1 MHSFPLEFLGIGLD
15 VGLVEGRS
23 HRCKPASWEEASRGF
38 PEAFEEASQRLLKR
52 LPEAFEA
59 SRGFC
64 ASSLADLPT
73 PPKSRLRLEA
83 TDVAHGAGADGADRK
98 ELSCAMVHQQPKSGN
113 TDSSRCD
120 SQAAH

>member
-1 MHSFPLEFLGIGLD
+1 MPFNFLDTPQMHSFPLEFLGIGLD

-59 SRGFC
+59 SRGF
-64 ASSLADLPT
+64 
-73 PPKSRLRLEA
+73 
-83 TDVAHGAGADGADRK
+83 
-98 ELSCAMVHQQPKSGN
+98 
-113 TDSSRCD
+113 
-120 SQAAH
+120 

>member
-59 SRGFC
+59 SRGF
-64 ASSLADLPT
+64 
-73 PPKSRLRLEA
+73 
-83 TDVAHGAGADGADRK
+83 
-98 ELSCAMVHQQPKSGN
+98 
-113 TDSSRCD
+113 
-120 SQAAH
+120 